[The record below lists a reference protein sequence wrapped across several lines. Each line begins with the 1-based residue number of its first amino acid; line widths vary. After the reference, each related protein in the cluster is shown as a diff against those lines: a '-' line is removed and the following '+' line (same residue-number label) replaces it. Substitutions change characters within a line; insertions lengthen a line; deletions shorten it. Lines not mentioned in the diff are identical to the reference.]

1 MEPSKRKENIEK
13 KLKKKEKKKERKK
26 INKNLYRMINEQKD
40 ICRKNSNSG
49 NVYNSLVLLH
59 RYAAD
64 GAKEKVS
71 VPR

>member
-40 ICRKNSNSG
+40 ICSKNSNSS
-49 NVYNSLVLLH
+49 NVYISLVLFY

-64 GAKEKVS
+64 GGKEKVS
-71 VPR
+71 VPG